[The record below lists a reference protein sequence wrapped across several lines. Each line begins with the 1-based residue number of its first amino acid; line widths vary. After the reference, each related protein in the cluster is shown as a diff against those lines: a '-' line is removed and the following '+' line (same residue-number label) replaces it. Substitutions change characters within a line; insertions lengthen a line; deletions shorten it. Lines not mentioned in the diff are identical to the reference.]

1 MDKSWIN
8 YCTMSIVHFMA
19 YPATMSGEG
28 PLLESITKLAEDP
41 FFGAVEIG
49 LVKDP
54 KVRAEIR
61 AVLQAAHMQV
71 GIGGQSAVL
80 MGKLNPNSLDEAER
94 KHAVETMKGSLDL
107 AAELGAKRMAFL
119 SGKDPGD
126 TDRPKAF
133 DALIKSIKELSKYG
147 RDKGVALTMEVFD
160 RTVDKKS
167 LMGPSEYCVDF
178 SKVIRADYPEFGLM
192 YDLSHMPLLSEQSM
206 QALSAVKDHLVHI
219 HIGNCVVDPAL
230 KGYGD
235 LHPRFGWPGG
245 CNDVPELTDF
255 LQSLFKVGYL
265 GDKKTERPWV
275 GFEIKPQAEGETPE
289 LVIAGTKRV
298 WMDAWSRA

>member
-1 MDKSWIN
+1 
-8 YCTMSIVHFMA
+8 MSIVHFMA
-19 YPATMSGEG
+19 YPSTMSGEG
-28 PLLESITKLAEDP
+28 PMVESISKICEDS
-41 FFGAVEIG
+41 FFGAIEIG
-49 LVKDP
+49 LIKDP
-54 KVRAEIR
+54 QVRKQVK
-61 AVLQAAHMQV
+61 AVVDAAHIQV

-94 KHAVETMKGSLDL
+94 KHAVETLKGSLDL

-126 TDRPKAF
+126 ADRPRAF
-133 DALIKSIKELSKYG
+133 DALVKSIKELSKYG
-147 RDKGVALTMEVFD
+147 QDKGLALTMEVFD
-160 RTVDKKS
+160 RTIDKKS
-167 LMGPSEYCVDF
+167 LMGPSAYCAEF
-178 SKVIRADYPEFGLM
+178 AKVIRQDYPEFGLM
-192 YDLSHMPLLSEQSM
+192 YDLSHMPLLFEKSM
-206 QALSAVKDHLVHI
+206 EALAAVKDYLVHI
-219 HIGNCVVDPAL
+219 HVGNCVVDPNL

-255 LQSLFKVGYL
+255 LQSLFKIGYL
-265 GDKKTERPWV
+265 SDKRSDRPWV

-289 LVIAGTKRV
+289 LVVAGTKRV